1 MTELAQAYI
10 HLKPFSASHGE
21 IRSLGRYA
29 KRVAVRTAADIYGGG
44 VEIEVQ
50 IEEGSLIGRIT
61 VIGSLLLAAHGHIAD
76 YKGFKESVVDMC
88 DDAREFAV
96 DVCAPFIKKAGVP
109 KEDVYR
115 FERRLKTP
123 GKLYRF
129 SKRLEKLEKSVTE
142 LSPRDVQKE
151 LSNLRTEM
159 DSINQHLSPQERQA
173 LDPILNR
180 PKLPPP
186 KEWPAPEEPKFA
198 LRKEDDLD
206 QALLFFEPESE
217 PLDDHK
223 PRLVFRGVAK
233 VPRRKG
239 GRRSN
244 KRKFEQPKMLS

>member
-1 MTELAQAYI
+1 MTELAQAYT
-10 HLKPFSASHGE
+10 HLKPYSASRRD
-21 IRSLGRYA
+21 IQSLGRYA
-29 KRVAVRTAADIYGGG
+29 KRVAIRTAADIYGGE

-50 IEEGSLIGRIT
+50 IEEGSLVDRIT

-88 DDAREFAV
+88 DDAREFAI

-129 SKRLEKLEKSVTE
+129 SKRLEKLEHSVGE
-142 LSPRDVQKE
+142 LSPHDVQKE
-151 LSNLRTEM
+151 LGSLRAELDFITE
-159 DSINQHLSPQERQA
+159 HLSPQERQA

-180 PKLPPP
+180 PELPPP
-186 KEWPAPEEPKFA
+186 KEWPIPEEPKFA
-198 LRKEDDLD
+198 VRKEDDLQ
-206 QALLFFEPESE
+206 QALLFSEPE
-217 PLDDHK
+217 PTALDRHR
-223 PRLVFRGVAK
+223 PRIVFREVAK

-239 GRRSN
+239 GRRN
-244 KRKFEQPKMLS
+244 NPRKLEQPKLLS

>member
-10 HLKPFSASHGE
+10 HLKPYSASPGE

-29 KRVAVRTAADIYGGG
+29 KRVAVKAAADIYGGE

-50 IEEGSLIGRIT
+50 IDEGSLITRIT
-61 VIGSLLLAAHGHIAD
+61 VVGFLLSAYGIVAD
-76 YKGFKESVVDMC
+76 HKGFKESVVEMC
-88 DDAREFAV
+88 GDAREFAV

-109 KEDVYR
+109 EEDVYR

-129 SKRLEKLEKSVTE
+129 SKRLEKLEHSVDE
-142 LSPRDVQKE
+142 LSRRDVQKE
-151 LSNLRTEM
+151 LGNLRTEL
-159 DSINQHLSPQERQA
+159 DSITQHLSPQERQA

-186 KEWPAPEEPKFA
+186 KEWPIPEQPKFA
-198 LRKEDDLD
+198 VRKEDDLG
-206 QALLFFEPESE
+206 QALMFFEPE
-217 PLDDHK
+217 PKMLDDHK
-223 PRLVFRGVAK
+223 PRIVFREVAT

-239 GRRSN
+239 GRRN
-244 KRKFEQPKMLS
+244 NRR